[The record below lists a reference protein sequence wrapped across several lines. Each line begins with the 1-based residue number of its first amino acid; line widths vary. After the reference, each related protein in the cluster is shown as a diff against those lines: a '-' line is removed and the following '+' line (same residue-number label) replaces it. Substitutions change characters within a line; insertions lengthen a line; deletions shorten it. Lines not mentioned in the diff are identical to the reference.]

1 MNNVKIIFLI
11 IIGIFYK
18 VNTQTILINEFLASN
33 VRDSPEMHDF
43 SDYSDWIE
51 LYNPSSQSFIFN
63 EVFITD
69 DLNNPLKWKIP
80 NNTNIESESYLV
92 IWADDYNEIPG
103 RTHTR
108 PYWPWDE
115 FTTQNQHTNFKLNKS
130 GEEIGL
136 FKAEEPENIILIG
149 EGALW
154 KYLDDGSDQETGWIE
169 LGFNDDDWNSGYAE
183 LGYGDD
189 DEITIVG
196 YGSDE
201 NNKHITTYFRHT
213 FMVFDPDDYQ
223 SLTLKLKRDDGAV
236 IYLNGYEII
245 RANMPSGTI

>member
-80 NNTNIESESYLV
+80 NNTNIEPESYLV

-136 FKAEEPENIILIG
+136 FKAEEPENIILI
-149 EGALW
+149 LS
-154 KYLDDGSDQETGWIE
+154 LI
-169 LGFNDDDWNSGYAE
+169 
-183 LGYGDD
+183 
-189 DEITIVG
+189 
-196 YGSDE
+196 
-201 NNKHITTYFRHT
+201 HI
-213 FMVFDPDDYQ
+213 
-223 SLTLKLKRDDGAV
+223 
-236 IYLNGYEII
+236 
-245 RANMPSGTI
+245 